1 LWINVGA
8 FRPARRNAIFLAI
21 GFVGLIAAIGWCS
34 LAIGAKSME
43 WSTVIQALFQFDPGN
58 TDHQVVW
65 RTRLPRF
72 AGAALIGAS
81 LAVSGA
87 LMQGITRN
95 YLASPSIMGVTDG
108 SLFMI
113 TVLMVWLPRAS
124 GLEMILFSLVGSAVG
139 AGAVFGVA
147 SLLPHGFSPVRLAIL
162 GTIMG
167 TFLGGVA
174 QAIAVYFQV
183 SQNVSFWYSARLH
196 QMEPSLL
203 ALALP
208 FCVAGTLLAL
218 SLSRQITALALGDE
232 VSAGIGQR
240 TRLIKRLAFLA
251 VVILTGISVALAGKI
266 AFVGLAIP
274 HIARF
279 LFGYD
284 YRKIIPASAVLGA
297 MFLPLCDVASRLVN
311 FPFETPVGIMTSF
324 VGVPFLLYLIK
335 TKGGKRHAL

>member
-1 LWINVGA
+1 M
-8 FRPARRNAIFLAI
+8 
-21 GFVGLIAAIGWCS
+21 AAIGWCS

-113 TVLMVWLPRAS
+113 TILIAWSPGAT
-124 GLEMILFSLVGSAVG
+124 GLEMFSLVGSAVG
-139 AGAVFGVA
+139 AGTVFGVA
-147 SLLPHGFSPVRLAIL
+147 SLLPNGFSPVRLAIL

-167 TFLGGVA
+167 MFLGGVA

-208 FCVAGTLLAL
+208 FCVVGTLLAL

-284 YRKIIPASAVLGA
+284 YRKLIPASAILGA

-311 FPFETPVGIMTSF
+311 FPFETPVGIITSL